1 MGRLALQ
8 SHKTRLIEHDRA
20 LLMLGLVHAMS
31 DTLMIRVR
39 CGRAL
44 LHRTPLLESNQENVR
59 HDQDRSAAQSRGME
73 DAQR

>member
-1 MGRLALQ
+1 
-8 SHKTRLIEHDRA
+8 
-20 LLMLGLVHAMS
+20 MLGLVHAMS